1 MRRRR
6 VLQSL
11 AALPALTALEAQQ
24 SDTPKLVTAAAEAVA
39 EPIHRYFSPP
49 RYAALE
55 KLGDLLVP
63 AAAARPAASQAH
75 DAEFLDFLLSQSPP
89 DRQSL
94 YRDGLDR
101 LQSDARARYGKAF
114 EALSAEQADAL
125 LAPLRQPWSY
135 AGPSDAFA
143 RFLRA
148 AKDDF
153 IQATVNSR
161 EFAEAQTAAGRRA
174 PGLGAYWYPV
184 E

>member
-11 AALPALTALEAQQ
+11 AALPALTALKGQQ
-24 SDTPKLVTAAAEAVA
+24 SDAPKLITLAADAVGDA
-39 EPIHRYFSPP
+39 APRYFSPAQF
-49 RYAALE
+49 AALR

-63 AAAARPAASQAH
+63 TGQARPSASEAH
-75 DAEFLDFLLSQSPP
+75 DAEFLDFLISQSPP

-94 YRDGLDR
+94 YRSGLDR
-101 LQSDARARYGKAF
+101 LQSEAHARFGNPF
-114 EALSAEQADAL
+114 EQLTGEQAGTL
-125 LAPLRQPWSY
+125 LAPLRQQWTYTAP
-135 AGPSDAFA
+135 ADGFA
-143 RFLRA
+143 HFLRA

-161 EFAEAQTAAGRRA
+161 EFAQSQTAASRRG
-174 PGLGAYWYPV
+174 PGLGSYWLPV

>member
-1 MRRRR
+1 MRRRS

-11 AALPALTALEAQQ
+11 AALPALTALPAQQ
-24 SDTPKLVTAAAEAVA
+24 SETPKLATASADAVG
-39 EPIHRYFSPP
+39 EGLRRYFSAPQF
-49 RYAALE
+49 AALQ

-63 AAAARPAASQAH
+63 AAAARPSASQAH
-75 DAEFLDFLLSQSPP
+75 DAEFLDFLISQSPP

-94 YRDGLDR
+94 YRGGLDR
-101 LQSDARARYGKAF
+101 LQSDARARYGKPF
-114 EALSAEQADAL
+114 EELNAEQVDTL
-125 LAPLRQPWSY
+125 LAPLKQPWTY
-135 AGPSDAFA
+135 AAPTDSFA

-161 EFAEAQTAAGRRA
+161 EFAEAQTSAGRRA
-174 PGLGAYWYPV
+174 PGLGTYWYPV

>member
-11 AALPALTALEAQQ
+11 AALPALAALDGQQ
-24 SDTPKLVTAAAEAVA
+24 QETPKLATAAADAVA
-39 EPIHRYFSPP
+39 DGVRRYFSAPQ
-49 RYAALE
+49 YAALQ

-63 AAAARPAASQAH
+63 AAAGRPNASQAH
-75 DAEFLDFLLSQSPP
+75 DAEFLDFLISQSPA

-101 LQSDARARYGKAF
+101 LQSGAQARYGKPF
-114 EALSAEQADAL
+114 EQLSAEQAVAL
-125 LAPLRQPWSY
+125 LAPIEQPWTY
-135 AGPSDAFA
+135 APPADPFA
-143 RFLRA
+143 RFLHA

-161 EFAEAQTAAGRRA
+161 EFAEAQTVAGRRA
-174 PGLGAYWYPV
+174 PGLGMYWYPV

>member
-11 AALPALTALEAQQ
+11 AALPALTALQGQQ
-24 SDTPKLVTAAAEAVA
+24 SEAPKLATAAADAVA
-39 EPIHRYFSPP
+39 DGLHRYFSPSQ
-49 RYAALE
+49 YAALQ

-63 AAAARPAASQAH
+63 AAAGRPNASQAH
-75 DAEFLDFLLSQSPP
+75 DAEFLDFLISQSPA

-101 LQSDARARYGKAF
+101 LQSAAHARYAKAF
-114 EALSAEQADAL
+114 EELSAEQAGAL
-125 LAPLRQPWSY
+125 LAPIEQPWTY
-135 AGPSDAFA
+135 APPADPFG

>member
-11 AALPALTALEAQQ
+11 IALPALRAQQ
-24 SDTPKLVTAAAEAVA
+24 SETPKLATASADAVG
-39 EPIHRYFSPP
+39 ESVRRYFSAPQ
-49 RYAALE
+49 YAALQ

-63 AAAARPAASQAH
+63 AAAARPSASQAH
-75 DAEFLDFLLSQSPP
+75 DAEFLDFLLAQSPP
-89 DRQSL
+89 DRQAL

-101 LQSDARARYGKAF
+101 LQSDARARYRKPF
-114 EALSAEQADAL
+114 EELSAEQADAL
-125 LAPLRQPWSY
+125 LGPLHQPWTY
-135 AGPSDAFA
+135 AAPADSLA

-161 EFAEAQTAAGRRA
+161 EFAEAQTSAGRRA
-174 PGLGAYWYPV
+174 PGLGTYWYPV

>member
-11 AALPALTALEAQQ
+11 VALPALRAQQ
-24 SDTPKLVTAAAEAVA
+24 SEKFATATADAVGDGA
-39 EPIHRYFSPP
+39 HRFFSAPQ
-49 RYAALE
+49 YAALQ

-63 AAAARPAASQAH
+63 VATARPSTAQAH
-75 DAEFLDFLLSQSPP
+75 DAEFLDFLISQSPA

-94 YRDGLDR
+94 YRAGLDR
-101 LQSDARARYGKAF
+101 LQSDARARYRKPF
-114 EALSAEQADAL
+114 EELTAEQADAI
-125 LAPLRQPWSY
+125 LAPLKQPWTY
-135 AGPSDAFA
+135 AAPADAFA

-161 EFAEAQTAAGRRA
+161 EFAEAQTATGRRA
-174 PGLGAYWYPV
+174 PGLGTYWYPV

>member
-11 AALPALTALEAQQ
+11 IALPALRAQQ
-24 SDTPKLVTAAAEAVA
+24 SEKLTTASADAVGDGVR
-39 EPIHRYFSPP
+39 RYFSAPQ
-49 RYAALE
+49 YAALQ

-63 AAAARPAASQAH
+63 AAAARPSASQAH

-89 DRQSL
+89 DRQAL
-94 YRDGLDR
+94 YRGGLDR

-114 EALSAEQADAL
+114 DQLTAEQADAL
-125 LAPLRQPWSY
+125 LAPLHQPWTY
-135 AGPSDAFA
+135 AAPAEAFA

-161 EFAEAQTAAGRRA
+161 EFAEAQTSAGRRA
-174 PGLGAYWYPV
+174 PGLGTYWYPV

>member
-11 AALPALTALEAQQ
+11 AAVPALPALYGQQ
-24 SDTPKLVTAAAEAVA
+24 AETPKLATAAADAVGDA
-39 EPIHRYFSPP
+39 ARRYFSAPQ
-49 RYAALE
+49 YAALQ

-75 DAEFLDFLLSQSPP
+75 DAEFLDFLISQSPP

-94 YRDGLDR
+94 YRNGLDR
-101 LQSDARARYGKAF
+101 LQSDARSRFGKPF
-114 EALSAEQADAL
+114 EELSADPADAL
-125 LAPLRQPWSY
+125 LSPLKQPWTY
-135 AGPSDAFA
+135 AAPADAFV

-174 PGLGAYWYPV
+174 PGLGSYWYPV